1 MKAIIKIQMD
11 NAAFADGDNAPY
23 ELARILREAADR
35 LDDGDISGFSLR
47 DANGNTVGELKV
59 TR

>member
-1 MKAIIKIQMD
+1 MKATIRIKMD
-11 NAAFADGDNAPY
+11 NAAFDGRPEL
-23 ELARILREAADR
+23 ELARILADSANR
-35 LDDGDISGFSLR
+35 LESRGELFDFLLR